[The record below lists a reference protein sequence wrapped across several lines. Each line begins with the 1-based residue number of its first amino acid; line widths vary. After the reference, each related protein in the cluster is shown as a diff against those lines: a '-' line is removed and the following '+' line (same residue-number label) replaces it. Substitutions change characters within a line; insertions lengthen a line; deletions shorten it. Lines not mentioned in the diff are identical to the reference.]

1 MLANQ
6 VSDREVVLTAFDA
19 YDAACEQL
27 AALDVTRLDPAD
39 LLALQSRREHRHRTT
54 AVIDHRILA
63 ALQAQATPK
72 EIGARTW
79 AQVLTIRLRITE
91 AEAANR
97 VRDAADLG
105 PRHSMDGQPLEPT
118 LAACAAAL
126 AEGSITLDHVQEIRT
141 AVVRAARY
149 ADRHRCAELEA
160 DLVQAATGITPR
172 TLREVAEYAIY
183 TLNPDGDSPDVA
195 SHERGIT
202 LGRQDADGLIRVSGW
217 VDPELGAYLKTMNQ
231 VWAAPGV
238 NNPAD
243 EHPVPNPASNPL
255 DGDGLPVPPA
265 GPVTTTV
272 PEATPSEPGPHA
284 PKPAPQP
291 PEPSTAPPPP
301 IDLPEVSSLDEA
313 AIPTPEP
320 FAQRRDDFDAALT
333 HPEPAALSADELQQR
348 RSLLDDAAASAA
360 ARDNRTAAQR
370 NHDALKA
377 VIRNALMSKELGQY
391 NGLPVTV
398 VVSTTLAELQSA
410 AGIAHTS
417 VGTTMPVRDLIR
429 LAAHAHHY
437 LIVYREHT
445 AEPLYLARSK
455 RLASK
460 AQRLVMI
467 SRDRGCTMPNCPVKG
482 AGCQGMHAEQ
492 DWSAG
497 GQTDIT
503 GLGLGCAPDNQ
514 LAFDTGWITS
524 VGPDGRV
531 HWHPPPLLDTGQDT
545 LNHYHH
551 PEELL
556 RRREED
562 AGEDR

>member
-1 MLANQ
+1 MLA
-6 VSDREVVLTAFDA
+6 AFDT
-19 YDAACEQL
+19 YDTACEQL

-72 EIGARTW
+72 DIGARTW
-79 AQVLTIRLRITE
+79 AQVLTIRLRISDTD
-91 AEAANR
+91 AANR

-118 LAACAAAL
+118 LPACAAAL
-126 AEGSITLDHVQEIRT
+126 AEGSITVDHVHEIRT
-141 AVVRAARY
+141 AVARAGRY
-149 ADRHRCAELEA
+149 ADRHRCEELEA
-160 DLVQAATGITPR
+160 DLVEAATGITPR
-172 TLREVAEYAIY
+172 TLREVAEYAVY

-195 SHERGIT
+195 AHERGIT

-231 VWAAPGV
+231 VWGAPGV

-243 EHPVPNPASNPL
+243 EHPVPNPTPNPL

-265 GPVTTTV
+265 GPATITG
-272 PEATPSEPGPHA
+272 PEARPGDHGPHA
-284 PKPAPQP
+284 PTPAPRP
-291 PEPSTAPPPP
+291 PEPTAAPPTPAAPPPAP
-301 IDLPEVSSLDEA
+301 TDFPEANGLDELVM
-313 AIPTPEP
+313 PHPEP
-320 FAQRRDDFDAALT
+320 FAQRRDLLDAALT

-348 RSLLDDAAASAA
+348 RNLLDIAAASAA
-360 ARDNRTAAQR
+360 ARDSRTAAQR

-377 VIRNALMSKELGQY
+377 VIRNALMSKELGQH

-398 VVSTTLAELQSA
+398 VVSTTLAELQAA
-410 AGIAHTS
+410 AGIARTS
-417 VGTTMPVRDLIR
+417 VGTKMPIRDLIR

-467 SRDRGCTMPNCPVKG
+467 SRDRGCTMPNCPVNG

-503 GLGLGCAPDNQ
+503 GLGLGCGADNQ
-514 LAFDTGWITS
+514 LAFDTGWTTS

-562 AGEDR
+562 SGEDP